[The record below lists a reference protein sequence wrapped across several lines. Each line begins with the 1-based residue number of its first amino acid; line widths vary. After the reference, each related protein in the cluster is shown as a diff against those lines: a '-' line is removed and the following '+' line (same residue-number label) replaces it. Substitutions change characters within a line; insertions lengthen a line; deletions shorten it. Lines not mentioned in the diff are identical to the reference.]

1 MALQRNHRV
10 LEQAA
15 APRDLRS
22 EQEHLINRIE
32 HHLGPLSS
40 EQKALLAIVLRHGG
54 TFQQVARLRG
64 EHASTVSR
72 RFRRLLSRLNGRGL
86 PRCQPLR
93 LSPLERAILAEY
105 YLCGRTQNQIAVKLD
120 ISRYRVRKTL
130 IRLQNSTRKT
140 SRAAGGAA

>member
-1 MALQRNHRV
+1 MAIQRNHRV

-54 TFQQVARLRG
+54 TFQQVAHLRG

-72 RFRRLLSRLNGRGL
+72 RFRRLLSRLNGRGV
-86 PRCQPLR
+86 PRCRPLA
-93 LSPLERAILAEY
+93 LSPLERAIVAEY
-105 YLCGRTQNQIAVKLD
+105 YLCGRTQTEIAFKLG

-130 IRLQNSTRKT
+130 ARLRSSTGPT
-140 SRAAGGAA
+140 APAAGGAA